1 VTLTGVLRVHVAQMS
16 HRASPRSPPPSSHAA
31 DVPIHDRSPPTRPS
45 RSLPSSL
52 LRFVARDSPASVR
65 RSWDGV
71 RAALGLRTSSFFSSA
86 RSSPRC
92 SPPRCST
99 ASCDAPRD
107 DESCSAESFLSD
119 TSDVCTPFALF
130 ARLDSVESDVARA
143 TRRLASLERW
153 RLSVDAFLLFSADF
167 ASLGGSPEQSRAER
181 SASFSS
187 EARESDDLSLVAL
200 AEKRRLEARFREFD
214 ARKPPR
220 GGYVENTTN
229 AVRGDDASR
238 SFSSNV
244 RRNIHRA
251 KTLLHPSPP
260 ESPEGA
266 FSFSV
271 SVSSA
276 SDDGDGRFEARASR
290 RSRSSAHVLS
300 SVESIDESIDETID
314 GSIHDRSTFS
324 SKMCALIEDVREVRA
339 ELARL
344 KNVPFFRGDDDAA
357 R

>member
-1 VTLTGVLRVHVAQMS
+1 MTLTGVLRVHVAQMS
-16 HRASPRSPPPSSHAA
+16 HRASPRSPPPSSHAD
-31 DVPIHDRSPPTRPS
+31 DVPIHDR
-45 RSLPSSL
+45 
-52 LRFVARDSPASVR
+52 
-65 RSWDGV
+65 WDGV

-86 RSSPRC
+86 RSSPRG

-107 DESCSAESFLSD
+107 DESCSAESFRD
-119 TSDVCTPFALF
+119 TSDASTPFEEFFF
-130 ARLDSVESDVARA
+130 ARLDSVESDVAQA

-153 RLSVDAFLLFSADF
+153 RLSVDAFLFFSADF
-167 ASLGGSPEQSRAER
+167 VSSSGSPEPELWAER
-181 SASFSS
+181 SKAFSS
-187 EARESDDLSLVAL
+187 SSRESDVSASRLSLVAL
-200 AEKRRLEARFREFD
+200 AEKRRLEARFRERD
-214 ARKPPR
+214 
-220 GGYVENTTN
+220 
-229 AVRGDDASR
+229 
-238 SFSSNV
+238 V

-260 ESPEGA
+260 ESPEEA

-276 SDDGDGRFEARASR
+276 SDDGDGRFAARASR

-300 SVESIDESIDETID
+300 SVESIDESNDESVD
-314 GSIHDRSTFS
+314 ESIHDRSTFS

-344 KNVPFFRGDDDAA
+344 KNVPFFRGDDDAT

>member
-1 VTLTGVLRVHVAQMS
+1 MTLTGVLRVHVAQMS
-16 HRASPRSPPPSSHAA
+16 HRASPRSPPPSSHAD

-45 RSLPSSL
+45 RSLSSSL
-52 LRFVARDSPASVR
+52 LRFVALDSPASVR

-71 RAALGLRTSSFFSSA
+71 RAALGLRASSFFSSA
-86 RSSPRC
+86 RSSPRR

-107 DESCSAESFLSD
+107 DDSSSAESFRD
-119 TSDVCTPFALF
+119 TSDASTPFALF

-167 ASLGGSPEQSRAER
+167 ASLGGSPEPSRAER

-200 AEKRRLEARFREFD
+200 AEKRRLEARFRERD

-220 GGYVENTTN
+220 GGYVENTT
-229 AVRGDDASR
+229 
-238 SFSSNV
+238 NV

-260 ESPEGA
+260 ESPEEA
-266 FSFSV
+266 FSVSF

-276 SDDGDGRFEARASR
+276 SDAGDGRFAARASR

-314 GSIHDRSTFS
+314 ESIHDRSTFS

>member
-1 VTLTGVLRVHVAQMS
+1 
-16 HRASPRSPPPSSHAA
+16 
-31 DVPIHDRSPPTRPS
+31 
-45 RSLPSSL
+45 
-52 LRFVARDSPASVR
+52 
-65 RSWDGV
+65 
-71 RAALGLRTSSFFSSA
+71 
-86 RSSPRC
+86 
-92 SPPRCST
+92 
-99 ASCDAPRD
+99 
-107 DESCSAESFLSD
+107 
-119 TSDVCTPFALF
+119 
-130 ARLDSVESDVARA
+130 VESDVAQA

-153 RLSVDAFLLFSADF
+153 RLSVDAFLFFSADF
-167 ASLGGSPEQSRAER
+167 VSSSGSPEPELWAER
-181 SASFSS
+181 SKAFSS
-187 EARESDDLSLVAL
+187 SSRESDVSASRLSLVAL

-260 ESPEGA
+260 ESPEEA
-266 FSFSV
+266 FSVSV

-276 SDDGDGRFEARASR
+276 SDDGDGRFAARVSR
-290 RSRSSAHVLS
+290 RSRSSTHVLS

-314 GSIHDRSTFS
+314 ESIDESIHDRSTFS